1 MMREMIL
8 ALPPLKHPPEVVHS
22 TIWVNLTPIQMVFAA
37 VCLVLVL
44 WLAYRIG
51 MVILRLVLGFL
62 FLGLVAYGF
71 YYLFFR

>member
-1 MMREMIL
+1 MSTSPAPRAHQQTLQQTIGISG
-8 ALPPLKHPPEVVHS
+8 PPL
-22 TIWVNLTPIQMVFAA
+22 TPVQTVLAV

-51 MVILRLVLGFL
+51 IVILRLVAGFL

-71 YYLFFR
+71 WYLFVK